1 MYRFYILLGL
11 AAFLVFCLAVLTG
24 SLFGEKKRRRRIESA
39 VEEHLDKQDTVC
51 SPEVKEMV
59 SLYLTMVAKHGPDS
73 EEAKAFRFGTD
84 SSLMRQLHD
93 DDLSMKVFNERAD
106 VIDEMCRRMVK
117 RRRKSGRPS
126 AVDG

>member
-1 MYRFYILLGL
+1 MLRFYILIAL
-11 AAFLVFCLAVLTG
+11 AAFLVFCVAVFAG
-24 SLFGEKKRRRRIESA
+24 SLFGRKNRRRRIELA
-39 VEEHLDKQDTVC
+39 VEEQLEMQNTVC

-73 EEAKAFRFGTD
+73 EEAKAFRFGTG
-84 SSLMRQLHD
+84 SSLIRQLH

-117 RRRKSGRPS
+117 KKRKT
-126 AVDG
+126 

>member
-1 MYRFYILLGL
+1 MFRFYILIAL
-11 AAFLVFCLAVLTG
+11 AAFLVFCVAVFAG
-24 SLFGEKKRRRRIESA
+24 SLFGQKNRRRRIESA
-39 VEEHLDKQDTVC
+39 VEEHLEKQDTVC

-73 EEAKAFRFGTD
+73 EEAKAFRFGTG
-84 SSLMRQLHD
+84 SSLIRRLH

-117 RRRKSGRPS
+117 KKRKT
-126 AVDG
+126 